1 LFIESQAVLQGVQE
15 GGHGE
20 QIKKKVEKGR
30 RKTAPAA
37 WPEWGD

>member
-30 RKTAPAA
+30 RKTGPADWLERA
-37 WPEWGD
+37 D